1 MPKTAEE
8 EAITALRQKRGYKKQ
23 CLTKLFT
30 SLGSLD
36 LKKLSLEALVVYKEK
51 LQTDYAAYDNIN
63 EQLFVA
69 GDKECETDAYEDP
82 YMQHLVL
89 LSEIIASKK
98 PPPQSSQGSH
108 DDSIA
113 NVKLPTI
120 AIPVFTGKFIE
131 YKAFI
136 GLFDSLVH
144 QDTKLSDI
152 QKLYYLRNFLKNE
165 PYDLICNLPLVD
177 SSYKESLTIL
187 KERYDNKYVIISE
200 HVNKLLDLQPITKS
214 TASSIRSF
222 VCAIKQQLG
231 ALRNLTPDTDK
242 WDQILICILTRK
254 LDVFS
259 NRDYQFSRDV
269 KKEPSVKELIEF
281 LEKKALGLENA
292 ASASCVPSTSTPV
305 ERAQPVQYKKGSSTS
320 ACNVVVKTAPTCSF
334 CKSPSHKLFSCDKFK
349 ALPSN
354 ERVRFAEE
362 NKLCRTCLT
371 AHTNKCKF
379 FFKCGTCRGQHNTL
393 MHEEQTEQPSVAM
406 VTESVGQEMLLPT
419 VQVKLR
425 AADGSEV
432 IARGVLDSCSQNSFV
447 TADLVKQLGLQPKA
461 ISASVVGI
469 GNVAQNIHQ
478 GVDLEVQSVVT
489 SYKRSI
495 HCYVTKNITSQ
506 LPHNKIDLRS
516 IKVPSHLADTTFD
529 TPGNVQ
535 ILMAADVFFQA
546 LVLQPG
552 ESDYVSPNTP
562 VKPEDQ
568 SAHPDLYFINTRF
581 GVIVAGTPPNL
592 CHYRQAQKQLA
603 LFCQTCSNDINDTI
617 QDFWKAETVPEIF
630 PEKSTEHEQ
639 AEQIFKET
647 VKLENNKFQVSLPL
661 KLIGY
666 ADASSVTYGCCL
678 YQRELEQNTLWWQGL
693 SYLCDSEYSPSDA
706 NIDLSQDLPELK
718 TVAADLPL
726 SCAVVCTEE
735 SDDCFDLDFLNKFS
749 SITKMQRVLAY
760 VRRFCKNLIPLASVI
775 TLLLPS

>member
-63 EQLFVA
+63 EQLF
-69 GDKECETDAYEDP
+69 
-82 YMQHLVL
+82 
-89 LSEIIASKK
+89 

-120 AIPVFTGKFIE
+120 AIPVFTGKFTE

-222 VCAIKQQLG
+222 VCTIKQQLG

-254 LDVFS
+254 LDAFS

-305 ERAQPVQYKKGSSTS
+305 ERAQPVQYKKSSTTA

-354 ERVRFAEE
+354 ERVRFAGE

-371 AHTNKCKF
+371 AHSNKCKF

-393 MHEEQTEQPSVAM
+393 MHEEETEQPSVAM

-495 HCYVTKNITSQ
+495 HCYVTENITSQ
-506 LPHNKIDLRS
+506 LPHNKIDLSS
-516 IKVPSHLADTTFD
+516 IKVPSHLADTTFE

-581 GVIVAGTPPNL
+581 GVIVADSQIVLAWLKIDITKLNAYVANRVKQVLEYTGNSTWSYVKTSENPADCLSRGVQPN
-592 CHYRQAQKQLA
+592 
-603 LFCQTCSNDINDTI
+603 
-617 QDFWKAETVPEIF
+617 
-630 PEKSTEHEQ
+630 
-639 AEQIFKET
+639 
-647 VKLENNKFQVSLPL
+647 
-661 KLIGY
+661 
-666 ADASSVTYGCCL
+666 
-678 YQRELEQNTLWWQGL
+678 ELEQNTLWWQGP
-693 SYLCDSEYSPSDA
+693 SYLCDSEYSPSEA
-706 NIDLSQDLPELK
+706 KIDLSQDLPELK
-718 TVAADLPL
+718 TGAADLPL
-726 SCAVVCTEE
+726 SCAMPPEAIPDPRAPLSRHFTDNLPDVDIDEIGAALIQLKNEE
-735 SDDCFDLDFLNKFS
+735 ALGEDGGRVIFLS
-749 SITKMQRVLAY
+749 CIV
-760 VRRFCKNLIPLASVI
+760 
-775 TLLLPS
+775 

>member
-8 EAITALRQKRGYKKQ
+8 EAITVLRQKRGYKKQ

-69 GDKECETDAYEDP
+69 G
-82 YMQHLVL
+82 
-89 LSEIIASKK
+89 
-98 PPPQSSQGSH
+98 SH
-108 DDSIA
+108 DNSIA

-120 AIPVFTGKFIE
+120 AIPVFT
-131 YKAFI
+131 
-136 GLFDSLVH
+136 
-144 QDTKLSDI
+144 
-152 QKLYYLRNFLKNE
+152 
-165 PYDLICNLPLVD
+165 
-177 SSYKESLTIL
+177 
-187 KERYDNKYVIISE
+187 
-200 HVNKLLDLQPITKS
+200 
-214 TASSIRSF
+214 
-222 VCAIKQQLG
+222 
-231 ALRNLTPDTDK
+231 
-242 WDQILICILTRK
+242 
-254 LDVFS
+254 
-259 NRDYQFSRDV
+259 
-269 KKEPSVKELIEF
+269 
-281 LEKKALGLENA
+281 EKKALGLENA

-432 IARGVLDSCSQNSFV
+432 IARGVLDSCSQNSFI

-469 GNVAQNIHQ
+469 GNVAQKIHQ

-495 HCYVTKNITSQ
+495 HCYVTENITSQ

-603 LFCQTCSNDINDTI
+603 LFCQTCNNDINDTI
-617 QDFWKAETVPEIF
+617 QGFWKAETVPEIF

-661 KLIGY
+661 KVLEYTGNSTWSY
-666 ADASSVTYGCCL
+666 VKTSDNPADCL
-678 YQRELEQNTLWWQGL
+678 SRGVQPNELEQNTLWWQGL

-726 SCAVVCTEE
+726 SCAIVCTEE
-735 SDDCFDLDFLNKFS
+735 SDDCFDLEFLNKFS

-775 TLLLPS
+775 TLLVPS

>member
-1 MPKTAEE
+1 MA
-8 EAITALRQKRGYKKQ
+8 
-23 CLTKLFT
+23 
-30 SLGSLD
+30 
-36 LKKLSLEALVVYKEK
+36 
-51 LQTDYAAYDNIN
+51 
-63 EQLFVA
+63 
-69 GDKECETDAYEDP
+69 
-82 YMQHLVL
+82 
-89 LSEIIASKK
+89 
-98 PPPQSSQGSH
+98 
-108 DDSIA
+108 DSRA
-113 NVKLPTI
+113 V
-120 AIPVFTGKFIE
+120 G
-131 YKAFI
+131 

-222 VCAIKQQLG
+222 VCTIKQQLG

-254 LDVFS
+254 LDAFS
-259 NRDYQFSRDV
+259 NRDFQFSRDV

-305 ERAQPVQYKKGSSTS
+305 ERAKAVQYKKGSSTS

-354 ERVRFAEE
+354 ERVGFAGE

-379 FFKCGTCRGQHNTL
+379 FFKCGICRGQHNTL

-432 IARGVLDSCSQNSFV
+432 IARGVLDNCSQNSFV

-469 GNVAQNIHQ
+469 GNVAQNIYQ
-478 GVDLEVQSVVT
+478 GVDFKGSVG
-489 SYKRSI
+489 S
-495 HCYVTKNITSQ
+495 
-506 LPHNKIDLRS
+506 
-516 IKVPSHLADTTFD
+516 
-529 TPGNVQ
+529 
-535 ILMAADVFFQA
+535 
-546 LVLQPG
+546 
-552 ESDYVSPNTP
+552 
-562 VKPEDQ
+562 
-568 SAHPDLYFINTRF
+568 YFI
-581 GVIVAGTPPNL
+581 
-592 CHYRQAQKQLA
+592 
-603 LFCQTCSNDINDTI
+603 
-617 QDFWKAETVPEIF
+617 
-630 PEKSTEHEQ
+630 
-639 AEQIFKET
+639 
-647 VKLENNKFQVSLPL
+647 
-661 KLIGY
+661 
-666 ADASSVTYGCCL
+666 
-678 YQRELEQNTLWWQGL
+678 
-693 SYLCDSEYSPSDA
+693 
-706 NIDLSQDLPELK
+706 
-718 TVAADLPL
+718 
-726 SCAVVCTEE
+726 
-735 SDDCFDLDFLNKFS
+735 
-749 SITKMQRVLAY
+749 
-760 VRRFCKNLIPLASVI
+760 
-775 TLLLPS
+775 